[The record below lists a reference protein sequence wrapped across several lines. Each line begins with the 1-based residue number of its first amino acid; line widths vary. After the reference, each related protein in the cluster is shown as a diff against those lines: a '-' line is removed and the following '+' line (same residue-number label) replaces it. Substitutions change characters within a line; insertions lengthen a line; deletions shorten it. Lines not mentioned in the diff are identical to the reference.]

1 MFRISD
7 HRAVRSLALS
17 IILLLLAMAS
27 AGCNGG
33 KPTTAAGKVVAVPPG
48 QSNPVPVYDAKVTM
62 GGKNANTGY
71 DGGFVLR
78 GAATGTKKITVTKSG
93 YLDYNGTVSVLADGS
108 IADPIRIEP
117 LTGEGRCAVK
127 AVGSPGFRD
136 LSDAAILVQD
146 STEIFGVEV
155 RLVLEDQE
163 GVQYT
168 AGTEMSIEWDGTKLT
183 YTAAGDIWF
192 MGVQTGKTYTF
203 TGMATV
209 TSEPAKVHLTAD
221 FATTLPTVEIGE
233 NEVTMEIPF
242 DLQLNVSVSVG
253 K

>member
-1 MFRISD
+1 
-7 HRAVRSLALS
+7 
-17 IILLLLAMAS
+17 
-27 AGCNGG
+27 
-33 KPTTAAGKVVAVPPG
+33 
-48 QSNPVPVYDAKVTM
+48 
-62 GGKNANTGY
+62 
-71 DGGFVLR
+71 
-78 GAATGTKKITVTKSG
+78 
-93 YLDYNGTVSVLADGS
+93 
-108 IADPIRIEP
+108 
-117 LTGEGRCAVK
+117 
-127 AVGSPGFRD
+127 
-136 LSDAAILVQD
+136 
-146 STEIFGVEV
+146 
-155 RLVLEDQE
+155 
-163 GVQYT
+163 
-168 AGTEMSIEWDGTKLT
+168 MSIEWDGTKLT